1 MKTIDI
7 REQPILSLRRTVQIT
22 VNGIRY
28 RLFRSAVTV
37 VVVAVA
43 VAFLMNILSESLVKK
58 SLAQRTRQRAAEL
71 RTAAAWAGH
80 LTTPGNVEETLLRV
94 ARAAPG
100 DPAYREAA
108 VMGGFAVAIRRT
120 ANSPVV
126 GSASEFAVR
135 RTATSTSE
143 DGMGNYQENAR
154 QAASYLAFFGELDYA
169 RRRRLVHTATGT
181 DIFDRLQEPEAF
193 DRFASALRAMRSV
206 RLPSSA
212 ERLREFLR
220 AWPATKE
227 QTLRIQ
233 RARVA
238 AIAKVGEA
246 LKGRPALDALAD
258 AEGPLGDAVRKAGFA
273 LDPATAQRVA
283 AQALA
288 AIETRALQKSIT
300 EPEIRKAVAGYL
312 DVLPTDVDTST
323 LWRLLGDRRSAA
335 WYLGKL
341 AEQKSDLGQ
350 LGVERAMALA
360 GLAAEI
366 AALTRAER
374 LGMVSGGL
382 LGIGERMTWLVLAS
396 MLVCV
401 VGISNAM
408 LMSVAERFRE
418 IATLK
423 CLGALDGFILLM
435 FVLEACFLGVVG
447 GILGSLLGSAIGLGR
462 MLLAYG
468 SLFFSALP
476 VTQLLVSAGLSVLLG
491 VALAAIASVYPS
503 LKASKLA
510 PMEAMRIQ

>member
-7 REQPILSLRRTVQIT
+7 REQPILSFSRTVQIT

-58 SLAQRTRQRAAEL
+58 SIAQRTGQRVAEL

-80 LTTPGNVEETLLRV
+80 LTTPGSVEETLLRV

-100 DPAYREAA
+100 DAAYREAA
-108 VMGGFAVAIRRT
+108 IMGGFVVAT
-120 ANSPVV
+120 SGSLVD
-126 GSASEFAVR
+126 GSASGPLAV
-135 RTATSTSE
+135 ASE
-143 DGMGNYQENAR
+143 DGIRSYQESAR
-154 QAASYLAFFGELDYA
+154 QAASYLAFFADLDYA
-169 RRRRLVHTATGT
+169 RRRRLAHAAAGT

-193 DRFASALRAMRSV
+193 DRFASALRSMRSV
-206 RLPSSA
+206 RLPTSV
-212 ERLREFLR
+212 ERFREFLA

-233 RARVA
+233 QAHVQ

-258 AEGPLGDAVRKAGFA
+258 AEGALGDAIRKAGFA
-273 LDPATAQRVA
+273 LNPATARRVA
-283 AQALA
+283 AQARA
-288 AIETRALQKSIT
+288 AVETRALQKSIT

-312 DVLPTDVDTST
+312 DVLPTDVDTPT
-323 LWRLLGDRRSAA
+323 LWRLLGERRSAA
-335 WYLGKL
+335 WYLGQL
-341 AEQKSDLGQ
+341 QERGSELGQ
-350 LGVERAMALA
+350 LGVERAMELA
-360 GLAAEI
+360 SLASEI

-374 LGMVSGGL
+374 LGMVTGGL

-447 GILGSLLGSAIGLGR
+447 GILGALLGSAIGLGR
-462 MLLAYG
+462 MFLAFG
-468 SLFFSALP
+468 SLLFSAFP
-476 VTQLLVSAGLSVLLG
+476 VGHLLGFAALSVLLG
-491 VALAAIASVYPS
+491 VALAAVASVYPS
-503 LKASKLA
+503 LKASRLA